1 MTIIYGGSSTGKSK
15 AALDIVSE
23 FKETSLY
30 ILTERDN
37 RLIQRLKAEKI
48 DFKVALECFLMDVKY
63 ACLEKGGVVANSL
76 DYCVVD
82 CINMTSD
89 KKAYFEKIR
98 YLMEVEKDFGLEIIA
113 TFNTLTSSK
122 KGVAEFL
129 LKDALVDLDSD
140 AEKITFVNAKSI
152 LYQRA
157 S

>member
-37 RLIQRLKAEKI
+37 RLIERLKAEKI
-48 DFKVALECFLMDVKY
+48 DFKVAKECFLMDIKY
-63 ACLEKGGVVANSL
+63 SCLEKGGVIANTL

-82 CINMTSD
+82 CLNMTSD

-98 YLMEVEKDFGLEIIA
+98 YLIGVEKDFGLEIIA

-129 LKDALVDLDSD
+129 LKDALIDLDSD
-140 AEKITFVNAKSI
+140 AEKISLVKA
-152 LYQRA
+152 
-157 S
+157 

>member
-15 AALDIVSE
+15 AALSIVSE
-23 FKETSLY
+23 FREKSLY
-30 ILTERDN
+30 ILTERDG
-37 RLIQRLKAEKI
+37 RLIERLKAEKI
-48 DFKVALECFLMDVKY
+48 DFKVAKECFLMDIKY
-63 ACLEKGGVVANSL
+63 SCLEKGGVIANTL

-82 CINMTSD
+82 CLNMISD

-113 TFNTLTSSK
+113 TFNTLTTRK
-122 KGVAEFL
+122 KGIAELL
-129 LKDALVDLDSD
+129 LKEALSELDGDA
-140 AEKITFVNAKSI
+140 AKITLVNAKSI

>member
-15 AALDIVSE
+15 AALEIISE

-30 ILTERDN
+30 ILTERDK
-37 RLIQRLKAEKI
+37 RLIETLKAEKV

-82 CINMTSD
+82 CLNMTSD

-98 YLMEVEKDFGLEIIA
+98 YLMGVEKDFGLEIIA

-152 LYQRA
+152 AY
-157 S
+157 

>member
-15 AALDIVSE
+15 AALEIISE

-30 ILTERDN
+30 ILTERDK
-37 RLIQRLKAEKI
+37 RLIETLKAEKV

-82 CINMTSD
+82 CLNMTSD

-98 YLMEVEKDFGLEIIA
+98 DLMGVEKDFGLEIIA

-152 LYQRA
+152 AY
-157 S
+157 